1 MTAGDS
7 ASSRTK
13 LMTRRRVALAFV
25 VGAIAALL
33 VVGISHSRGIRVL
46 LRTIELKKSPD
57 LLEGCLFGTDDID
70 REAALRYVRSVAG
83 REELLRLVAT
93 LLLELPS
100 VRAARRAL
108 RAESGEIFFVVVDS
122 TCIEGLVFDASVLQ
136 YPHPHGGQRHVGC
149 HV

>member
-1 MTAGDS
+1 
-7 ASSRTK
+7 
-13 LMTRRRVALAFV
+13 
-25 VGAIAALL
+25 
-33 VVGISHSRGIRVL
+33 SRGIRVL

-108 RAESGEIFFVVVDS
+108 RAESGEIFFVVFIS
-122 TCIEGLVFDASVLQ
+122 TCFEGLVSTRPSSSTPIRTEISVTSGVTYEKLERALKLL
-136 YPHPHGGQRHVGC
+136 PVGMTVGAQIAGRYVQC
-149 HV
+149 ESLPTADLV